1 MTRAQV
7 DHLIADH
14 QSRVW
19 RDLAEGDRPA
29 VRIKRSRTVM
39 KNLPRIFEAAL
50 TISNRKG
57 FAAMSMRDLSAE
69 TGLSLGALYAYFSS
83 KDELLAMLQE
93 TGRTITRRVLA
104 AALRNV
110 TDPPEKLRTAVRTHL
125 LLSEAMRPWFYF
137 SYMEAKHLG
146 PEEKKRA
153 VAGELRT
160 EKLFADIIDQGRRA
174 GVFFTPDV
182 RLTASMIKAMLQ
194 DWYVK
199 RTKHARRRISVDRYA
214 EAVIEL
220 VETYLTAPRPAEA
233 RP

>member
-1 MTRAQV
+1 MTRGAV
-7 DHLIADH
+7 NHLIEDH
-14 QSRVW
+14 RGRVW
-19 RDLAEGDRPA
+19 RDLAEGHGQA
-29 VRIKRSRTVM
+29 VRIKRTRTLM
-39 KNLPRIFEAAL
+39 KNLPRIFEAAIE
-50 TISNRKG
+50 ISNRKG

-83 KDELLAMLQE
+83 KDELLGLIQE

-104 AALRNV
+104 AALRGV
-110 TDPPEKLRTAVRTHL
+110 TDPRERLRTAIKTHL

-146 PEEKKRA
+146 PEEKDKA
-153 VAGELRT
+153 VAGELAT
-160 EKLFADIIDQGRRA
+160 EKVFADIIARGRRA
-174 GVFFTPDV
+174 GVFQTPDG
-182 RLTASMIKAMLQ
+182 RLTASMIKALLQ

-214 EAVIEL
+214 AAVIEF
-220 VETYLTAPRPAEA
+220 VEAYLCAPESGEA